1 LFILAEEFGN
11 WEDSKRRIDLLA
23 LDEDAN
29 LVVIELKRTDDGGHM
44 DLQAIRYA
52 AMVSAM
58 SFDDV
63 VLAHEAHLA
72 RTDPSKKE
80 GARSRILQFLGLP
93 DAESVSISTTPRILL
108 VSRDFSKEITTTALW
123 LLEQGLQIR
132 CLQVLPYKLES
143 RLYLDFRQVIPLATA
158 EEYQVR
164 LRQKDAHARQE
175 ARQTRERT
183 MSILAR
189 TGAVQTGS
197 EIEVVPEALPPD
209 ASNRGPNVFRAR
221 VGDLDVRDSIIWLHD
236 GKPYS
241 LSALSNKLM
250 REHGFRWVRSN
261 TFYHWRIVGHAK
273 SMWDEAE
280 LGTKV

>member
-1 LFILAEEFGN
+1 
-11 WEDSKRRIDLLA
+11 
-23 LDEDAN
+23 
-29 LVVIELKRTDDGGHM
+29 
-44 DLQAIRYA
+44 
-52 AMVSAM
+52 
-58 SFDDV
+58 
-63 VLAHEAHLA
+63 
-72 RTDPSKKE
+72 
-80 GARSRILQFLGLP
+80 
-93 DAESVSISTTPRILL
+93 

-132 CLQVLPYKLES
+132 CLQVLPYKLEG

-183 MSILAR
+183 LSILAR
-189 TGAVQTGS
+189 TGAIQSGS
-197 EIEVVPEALPPD
+197 EIEVVPEALPSD
-209 ASNRGPNVFRAR
+209 AATRGPNIFRAR
-221 VGDLDVRDSIIWLHD
+221 IGDLEVRDSIIWLHD

-250 REHGFRWVRSN
+250 SEHGFKWVRSN
-261 TFYHWRIVGHAK
+261 TFYHWRIIGHPK

-280 LGTKV
+280 LRTKA